1 MSETPEELFA
11 AEQKQSDIDHH
22 VPTAG
27 AMVNHIVSNF
37 TVLDA
42 KLHQTAWYVKG
53 LSTPAI
59 RQAYQTL
66 IAENRRHY
74 DEVGELLL
82 DENEKPSSTTAEYSE
97 YSMIGENGKNKY
109 FCAEEM
115 VSENVQDFVTQNLFV
130 DRAIKLAENE
140 NRPALRNYME
150 QLRGDDNR
158 SIRLLQAM
166 VGNAAGDGLEE
177 DDDDDED

>member
-1 MSETPEELFA
+1 MSKTPEELFA
-11 AEQKQSDIDHH
+11 AEQKQSEIDHH

-42 KLHQTAWYVKG
+42 KLHQVTWYVKG
-53 LSTPAI
+53 LSAPAI
-59 RQAYQTL
+59 QHVLKHL
-66 IAENRRHY
+66 IRENRTHY

-109 FCAEEM
+109 FTADEM
-115 VSENVQDFVTQNLFV
+115 VSEAVQDYVTQNLFV
-130 DRAIKLAENE
+130 DRAIKLAEKE
-140 NRPALRNYME
+140 ERPALCNYME
-150 QLRGDDNR
+150 KLRGDDNHA
-158 SIRLLQAM
+158 IRVLQAL
-166 VGNAAGDGLEE
+166 VGNNAGDGLEE
-177 DDDDDED
+177 E